1 VSFGLGGGKEIP
13 SAHAC
18 APATINT
25 KPNAKPHKTFFIT
38 PSQCQVGTAS
48 ASAERCH
55 VLQKPVFIPEF
66 GTRNDRPCI
75 SPGIGVYYLCM
86 FTTARE
92 DFERCTLNSV
102 PGILGKLEYLA
113 QLREENGRYFH
124 WGLARL
130 HGEEAAGASLEES
143 HLSQFLALLRT
154 PLPQLWDEIQQAAEI
169 HQVKAEEYVRE
180 LQRVAQ
186 LMIPPATGG
195 GSQRH
200 FNSVLQA
207 LSALVA
213 PVAAP
218 PRRAA

>member
-1 VSFGLGGGKEIP
+1 MTRPTITYSLVPYTGIRLAQVFQDTATCASPQPLRHLVPVFNLSLGFGGTVGGRLPP

-25 KPNAKPHKTFFIT
+25 NPNAKPHKTFFIT

-66 GTRNDRPCI
+66 GTRNDCPCI

-113 QLREENGRYFH
+113 QLRE
-124 WGLARL
+124 
-130 HGEEAAGASLEES
+130 
-143 HLSQFLALLRT
+143 
-154 PLPQLWDEIQQAAEI
+154 
-169 HQVKAEEYVRE
+169 
-180 LQRVAQ
+180 
-186 LMIPPATGG
+186 
-195 GSQRH
+195 
-200 FNSVLQA
+200 
-207 LSALVA
+207 
-213 PVAAP
+213 
-218 PRRAA
+218 